1 MALPQLLVE
10 QPLEEM
16 ALPQLLVEQEGLVG
30 LEELVEQVLGVP
42 WPAESLLDLVPEW
55 LVKELA
61 QNQLGLE
68 AEVHWKVQALWVD
81 FPVQELAQE
90 EQGEV
95 ELCIL
100 VALVL
105 APPHH
110 HRTHQA
116 EE

>member
-1 MALPQLLVE
+1 M
-10 QPLEEM
+10 
-16 ALPQLLVEQEGLVG
+16 
-30 LEELVEQVLGVP
+30 LVEQVLGVP

-68 AEVHWKVQALWVD
+68 AEVHWKALCMVNL
-81 FPVQELAQE
+81 PAQELAQE

-105 APPHH
+105 APPRHH

-116 EE
+116 EESEHPTLNPSQAGCLTPPRFPRP